1 MNEEE
6 SANDW
11 VEKASNLRTKFS
23 NLRQIESSLPEAVR
37 MDFHPK
43 LERAETMLSAL
54 ERDAAELSESTGP
67 GAETVQQLAE
77 TVDFA
82 LRDLQHEL
90 NFLTAGNPTTVSAA
104 ADATAE
110 LVERA
115 KDKWKTITSKV
126 SLSSRS

>member
-1 MNEEE
+1 
-6 SANDW
+6 
-11 VEKASNLRTKFS
+11 
-23 NLRQIESSLPEAVR
+23 

-54 ERDAAELSESTGP
+54 ERDAAELPEPTGP

-104 ADATAE
+104 ASATSE